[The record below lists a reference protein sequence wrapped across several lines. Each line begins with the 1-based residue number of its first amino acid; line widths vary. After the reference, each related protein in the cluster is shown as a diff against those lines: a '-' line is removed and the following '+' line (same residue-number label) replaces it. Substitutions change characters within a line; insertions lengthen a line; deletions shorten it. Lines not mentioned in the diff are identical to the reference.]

1 MEASFECFARK
12 GIIATTMRDISAQA
26 GLTDRYFYEAFR
38 NTRDAF
44 DAVNEWQRG
53 QLVARVIEA
62 MGPVDKQ
69 IQPLARAGL
78 RAFYTFIR
86 EDPRRAQVLL
96 IDAFSA
102 DQQAAGQGQRILDQY
117 VTLISDF
124 SEQIYPQLN
133 KRFNIK
139 MVVWGLLS
147 MAIHV
152 GVVWAREG
160 FKQPI
165 GEVIDYNLY
174 AWEGLEARVNGLLAE
189 SRRARE
195 SGGASVAATA
205 AGARTR
211 RRKGRA

>member
-12 GIIATTMRDISAQA
+12 GIMATTMRDISAQA

-62 MGPVDKQ
+62 MRPVDRQ

-174 AWEGLEARVNGLLAE
+174 AWEGLEARVNRLLAE
-189 SRRARE
+189 SRQARE
-195 SGGASVAATA
+195 SGGASVEATA